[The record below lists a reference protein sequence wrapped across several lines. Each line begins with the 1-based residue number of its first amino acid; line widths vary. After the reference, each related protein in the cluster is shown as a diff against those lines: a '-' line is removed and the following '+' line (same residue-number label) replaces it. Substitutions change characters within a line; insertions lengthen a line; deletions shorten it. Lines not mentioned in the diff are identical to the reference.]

1 MMKVIK
7 GVAGLIGVM
16 IFLAGIVVCMLE
28 TADLENQFMSLCVGF
43 GMVCI
48 GAVLGV
54 IASRGDEDVLFMD
67 R

>member
-7 GVAGLIGVM
+7 GAAGLIGVM
-16 IFLAGIVVCMLE
+16 IFLAGIIVCFLE
-28 TADLENQFMSLCVGF
+28 TADLGDQFKSLCVGF

-48 GAVLGV
+48 GAVICG
-54 IASRGDEDVLFMD
+54 IANRSDEDVLYLD

>member
-16 IFLAGIVVCMLE
+16 IFLAGIVVFMWE
-28 TADLENQFMSLCVGF
+28 TADLGDQFKSLCVGF

-48 GAVLGV
+48 GAVICG
-54 IASRGDEDVLFMD
+54 IANRSDEDVLYLD

>member
-16 IFLAGIVVCMLE
+16 IFLAGIVVLVWE
-28 TADLENQFMSLCVGF
+28 AADLGDQFKSLCVGF

-48 GAVLGV
+48 GALIGV
-54 IASRGDEDVLFMD
+54 IASRGDEDVLYLD